1 MIDIE
6 FCRQRYVEDGG
17 VSRGTL
23 SSLCLGFGYLFHV
36 ERVLS
41 VFFVLFLVL
50 LLSSCHVW

>member
-6 FCRQRYVEDGG
+6 FYQQRYAEGVS

-36 ERVLS
+36 ERTLS
-41 VFFVLFLVL
+41 VFFVLFFVL

>member
-1 MIDIE
+1 MINIE
-6 FCRQRYVEDGG
+6 FCQQRYAEGVS

-36 ERVLS
+36 ERTLS

-50 LLSSCHVW
+50 LLSSCHV